1 LIEGVRVYGDNVHIG
16 YFAQHQLEVL
26 DLQASALLHIQR
38 ISPTATDQVVR
49 NFLGGFDFHNDKAL
63 DPIRDFSGG
72 EKARLALA
80 LIVWQ
85 RPNLLLLDEPTNH
98 LDIEMRHALT
108 MALQNYEGAL
118 LVISHDRHLLR
129 NTVDE
134 FYLVADGTLCEFDGD
149 LKDYQAWLK
158 KFVRDI
164 DAKRPLVLEPVE
176 DKKVARQKAAQTRER
191 MAPITKK
198 IRQLETL
205 MTQLQTDLAQ
215 IEAQLADEN
224 IYKDE
229 QKMELN
235 DHLSAQ
241 IEVKRRLSTY
251 EEQWLE
257 CQEALELE
265 NN

>member
-1 LIEGVRVYGDNVHIG
+1 
-16 YFAQHQLEVL
+16 
-26 DLQASALLHIQR
+26 
-38 ISPTATDQVVR
+38 
-49 NFLGGFDFHNDKAL
+49 
-63 DPIRDFSGG
+63 
-72 EKARLALA
+72 
-80 LIVWQ
+80 
-85 RPNLLLLDEPTNH
+85 
-98 LDIEMRHALT
+98 
-108 MALQNYEGAL
+108 
-118 LVISHDRHLLR
+118 
-129 NTVDE
+129 
-134 FYLVADGTLCEFDGD
+134 
-149 LKDYQAWLK
+149 
-158 KFVRDI
+158 
-164 DAKRPLVLEPVE
+164 
-176 DKKVARQKAAQTRER
+176 